1 MEIKLKHAL
10 VLFLLII
17 FFFFS
22 LYLNQYFFDYSHTGY
37 LIVNANN
44 FLTKK
49 IYTDY
54 VNYYG
59 ILNDVINSFILVIS
73 NYNFYSII
81 IFYNFIYYLSIYNIY
96 LISKKILNHKISF
109 IIVFFFLAIHP
120 FISHPTHNYLNFFI
134 VTTYLLIIYNY
145 KKITIGLSGILLS
158 LIFFIN
164 QSSFIFVLTILS
176 TTIFFFIKEIKNKL
190 LYLFCFTLSSIIII
204 YLIPN
209 KNEWIYTLK
218 FNSEYLKLSK
228 LNIIDFI
235 KNYFYSLIK
244 ISFIKFFQSP
254 SYLFFLFLIIFNIL
268 FSIKL
273 IINKFKEKKKLD
285 NYFLIISLAS
295 LSSLTLSFHDLTTFR
310 FITGLMVSAPLLFYY
325 YEKNISKI
333 NILYFV
339 IFFIFFL
346 PLDRYNNHQEY
357 PLKSVREESSNLK
370 LIPELKSFKFQKYE
384 KENITFLN
392 ETLKKIK
399 INCNNNEIYGI
410 NFTSNNLYFYF
421 LDKYLKTI
429 QKISFFEIK
438 NKSFSK
444 KRDESI
450 NKYFDPNLSHK
461 IENLILNKQAII
473 ISGNIF
479 FHSKFYIFEKEI
491 FFNNEYDYIEFP
503 KRNYNDEKSFFS
515 TENMILIL
523 PKVCKDKLY
532 NL

>member
-1 MEIKLKHAL
+1 MEIKLKNAL
-10 VLFLLII
+10 VTLLLII

-59 ILNDVINSFILVIS
+59 ILNDVINSFILDNN

-96 LISKKILNHKISF
+96 LISKKILNHKISY
-109 IIVFFFLAIHP
+109 IIVFLFLAIHP
-120 FISHPTHNYLNFFI
+120 FISHPTHNYLNFLI

-145 KKITIGLSGILLS
+145 NKITIGLCGILLS

-176 TTIFFFIKEIKNKL
+176 TTIIFFIKEIKIKL
-190 LYLFCFTLSSIIII
+190 LYLFCFALSSIIII

-209 KNEWIYTLK
+209 KSEWIYTLK
-218 FNSEYLKLSK
+218 FNSEFLKLSN
-228 LNIIDFI
+228 LTIIYFI

-244 ISFIKFFQSP
+244 I
-254 SYLFFLFLIIFNIL
+254 L

-273 IINKFKEKKKLD
+273 IINKFTEKGKKLD
-285 NYFLIISLAS
+285 NYFLIVSLAS

-333 NILYFV
+333 NISYFV

-392 ETLKKIK
+392 EILKKIK
-399 INCNNNEIYGI
+399 INCNNNEMHGI
-410 NFTSNNLYFYF
+410 NLTSNNLYFYF
-421 LDKYLKTI
+421 LDKYLKTT
-429 QKISFFEIK
+429 QKLSYFEIK

-444 KRDESI
+444 KRDENI

-461 IENLILNKQAII
+461 IENLILNNQAII

-491 FFNNEYDYIEFP
+491 FFNNEYSYIEFP